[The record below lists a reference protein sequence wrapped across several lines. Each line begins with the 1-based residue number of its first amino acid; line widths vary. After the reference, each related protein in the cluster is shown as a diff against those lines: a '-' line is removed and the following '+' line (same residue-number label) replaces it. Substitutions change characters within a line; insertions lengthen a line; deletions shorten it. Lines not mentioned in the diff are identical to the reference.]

1 MCSCLGLA
9 GVLMQGRL
17 PLVALFRGCYKWKDY
32 LNAHKDINKQ
42 TYPTLKNPF
51 LKTGRKKKKSKEKGP
66 HFGFYSLVFLIVV

>member
-51 LKTGRKKKKSKEKGP
+51 LKTGRKKKNQRKKA
-66 HFGFYSLVFLIVV
+66 HTLGFTHLCF